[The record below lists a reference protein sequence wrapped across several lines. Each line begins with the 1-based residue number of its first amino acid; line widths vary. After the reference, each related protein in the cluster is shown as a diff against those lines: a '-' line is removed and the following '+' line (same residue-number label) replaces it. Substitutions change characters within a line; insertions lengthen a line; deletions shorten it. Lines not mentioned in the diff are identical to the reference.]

1 MHERNERM
9 LVLTVKVIEYD
20 NMEYT
25 NRGMV
30 IVMNPTSDFVHD
42 SSHTFFGGL
51 ERLKEMNDSI

>member
-1 MHERNERM
+1 M

-30 IVMNPTSDFVHD
+30 MVMNPTSDFVHD
-42 SSHTFFGGL
+42 SNHTVFGKL
-51 ERLKEMNDSI
+51 ESLKEMSDRV

>member
-1 MHERNERM
+1 M

-30 IVMNPTSDFVHD
+30 IVMNLTSDFVHD